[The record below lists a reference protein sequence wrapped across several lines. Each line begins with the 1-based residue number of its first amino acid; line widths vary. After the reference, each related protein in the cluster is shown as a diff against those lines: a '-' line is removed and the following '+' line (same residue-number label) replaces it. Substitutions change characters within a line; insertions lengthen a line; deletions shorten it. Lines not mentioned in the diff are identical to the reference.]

1 MAVWWYGF
9 LVVVITFIII
19 FVSGWKSKERER
31 ESRKKNTIMEMS
43 AKLIVNE
50 RGIETERAKTI
61 TAKQV

>member
-31 ESRKKNTIMEMS
+31 VEKKSTIMEMS

-50 RGIETERAKTI
+50 RGIDTERAKTI